1 MGPRYQ
7 QSFNR
12 VYNLSIVI
20 WDFIA
25 VSGKVNRFYLN
36 QLVLTLTFPCNF
48 FRLAKLKNKKYDA
61 PSSGFAGTR
70 QKIPDLYH

>member
-1 MGPRYQ
+1 M
-7 QSFNR
+7 
-12 VYNLSIVI
+12 I
-20 WDFIA
+20 WDFSA

-36 QLVLTLTFPCNF
+36 PLALTLTFPYNF

-61 PSSGFAGTR
+61 PLSGFSGTR